1 MKAGRLT
8 ATAASIR
15 VVRSPIAVNLLV
27 HFFINSWLM
36 VEGFAGHFLLI
47 SKPKSIK
54 FFKRT
59 KKKAQFE
66 QPQVRTELWVLF
78 CDHARR
84 MAIKY
89 YCRFRTPLPTAV
101 DRKRERLSAFTSL
114 TRLK

>member
-59 KKKAQFE
+59 KRKAQFE
-66 QPQVRTELWVLF
+66 QPQVRTELGVFFVTMRGAWPSNII
-78 CDHARR
+78 AGSERR
-84 MAIKY
+84 
-89 YCRFRTPLPTAV
+89 FPLPWTGSANV
-101 DRKRERLSAFTSL
+101 FQRL
-114 TRLK
+114 RR